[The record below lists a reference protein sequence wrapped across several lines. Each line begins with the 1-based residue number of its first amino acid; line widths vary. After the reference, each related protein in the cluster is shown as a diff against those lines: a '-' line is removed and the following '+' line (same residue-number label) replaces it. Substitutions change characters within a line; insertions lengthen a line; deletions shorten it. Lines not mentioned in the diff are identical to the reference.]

1 MGQQEERTKPEVRMT
16 LYLDLCCIVKSISN
30 LMMVFGS
37 GGRSPFNGTFKD
49 GFNAVLDIVHVNF
62 DEKNPLTLTACL
74 EVTDWSCRT

>member
-62 DEKNPLTLTACL
+62 DEKTSPNPNCL
-74 EVTDWSCRT
+74 SGGH